1 VNAALVAV
9 LLARVWEL
17 AEDVGRLGRRIDPDS
32 SASFSVDRIASH
44 VHAIDRMLRPTAA
57 ELVAWSAPG
66 DDEAVDEALR
76 IVDEQYRRLRQRM
89 GGRP

>member
-17 AEDVGRLGRRIDPDS
+17 ADEVGRLSRRIDPDS

-44 VHAIDRMLRPTAA
+44 VYAIDGMLRPTAA

-76 IVDEQYRRLRQRM
+76 IVEEHYRRLRRRM
-89 GGRP
+89 GGRA